1 MEIILLFIRIFL
13 FAVFAVAGVGKL
25 LDLEGSEKAVKEF
38 GAPEELGKTLAIAL
52 PFAEIVFAV
61 CLLFVST
68 SWVGAIGALLLLATF
83 VGGMMWQ
90 LAQGKAPDCH
100 CFGAIHSEPVSK
112 KSLMRNAVF
121 AILALF
127 LVAQGRD
134 NQGLGLSELTN
145 EMAIQLVIGLAT
157 VGMLGAVVFFLKR
170 ISEQQT
176 QIMRRIE
183 VIELI
188 SSEGG
193 EVKRDDAGSVHD
205 GLPLGAPFPDF
216 ELADTSGRMVAFEHL
231 LGAAKPT
238 LFFFVSPTCDPCKAL
253 LPEIETWQ
261 TELKNK
267 LQIVF
272 VSSGKAQENLE
283 KFGVAGFQQI
293 LLQNDRELAEATG
306 AKWTP
311 TALFVNADGAIA
323 SHLAVGDAAIREL
336 VGKIKAETKA
346 ENAADDLLFITNGT
360 PTKIGETA
368 PEFALEDLRGEEIT
382 ENYFRGRRTLVA
394 FWNATCP
401 FCVSMLDDLRKWD
414 AARGADEP
422 NLLML
427 SSGDAATHE
436 KFGLRAPIVL
446 DDELKT
452 AADFGMNGTPSAVLV
467 DEKGR
472 IVSETAVGAQN
483 IWALLGKRK

>member
-1 MEIILLFIRIFL
+1 MEIIILFIRIFL

-83 VGGMMWQ
+83 IGGMIWQ
-90 LAQGKAPDCH
+90 MAQGKAPDCH

-112 KSLMRNAVF
+112 KSLIRNAVF
-121 AILALF
+121 AVLGLF
-127 LVAQGRD
+127 LIAQGRE
-134 NQGLGLSELTN
+134 NQGLGFGDLTN
-145 EMAIQLVIGLAT
+145 EMAIQLIIGLAT

-183 VIELI
+183 VLELI

-193 EVKRDDAGSVHD
+193 EVKREEAGSVHD

-216 ELADTSGRMVAFEHL
+216 ELADLSGKIVEFDHL
-231 LGAAKPT
+231 LGTARPT
-238 LFFFVSPTCDPCKAL
+238 LFFFVSPTCNPCKAL

-261 TELKNK
+261 TELKDR

-272 VSSGKAQENLE
+272 VTSGKAEENLE
-283 KFGVAGFQQI
+283 KFGETGFKHI

-311 TALFVNADGAIA
+311 TALLVNADGVVA

-336 VGKIKAETKA
+336 VGKIKAEMTA
-346 ENAADDLLFITNGT
+346 EKAADDLLFITNGA
-360 PTKIGETA
+360 PTKIGEAA
-368 PEFALEDLRGEEIT
+368 PKFSLHDLRGEEIT
-382 ENYFRGRRTLVA
+382 ENYLRGKRTLVT

-401 FCVSMLDDLRKWD
+401 FCVRMLDELRDWD
-414 AARGADEP
+414 AARGADDP
-422 NLLML
+422 DLLML

-452 AADFGMNGTPSAVLV
+452 AADFGMSGTPSAVLI

-483 IWALLGKRK
+483 IWALLGKKK